1 MNLNIANMREYAEF
15 LEENSNRIIALCN
28 SLEINLMDAI
38 QYMDQA
44 SSLYAVKRMTQ
55 NIENI
60 KNSVP
65 INDDA
70 CKRLILALKRV
81 QDAQNVFGRGR

>member
-1 MNLNIANMREYAEF
+1 MNLNTASMREYAEF
-15 LEENSNRIIALCN
+15 LEENSSRIIALCA
-28 SLEINLMDAI
+28 SLEANLMSAI

>member
-1 MNLNIANMREYAEF
+1 MNLNTASMREYAEF
-15 LEENSNRIIALCN
+15 LEENSSRITTLCN
-28 SLEINLMDAI
+28 SLEENLMRAI

-44 SSLYAVKRMTQ
+44 SSLHAVKRMAQ